1 MKKLPPKEKILE
13 AYTAIGDHHV
23 EITGDEANVISSD
36 GAKKYTVK
44 WKGDSYQ
51 SNDNA
56 TYWQGYPGYPIIAVL
71 ILQKRLPFDA
81 SLAHEL
87 AGVNW
92 NEINQKFKRD
102 YSAATKAVLNEKG
115 LDVEKTLQKVDSW
128 YEELTNLPLTVK
140 RCGIKVENLKSS
152 SK

>member
-13 AYTAIGDHHV
+13 VYTAIGDHHV
-23 EITGDEANVISSD
+23 EINGDEAKVISSN

-44 WKGDSYQ
+44 WQGDIYQ

-71 ILQKRLPFDA
+71 ILQERLPFDP
-81 SLAHEL
+81 SLAHDL

-92 NEINQKFKRD
+92 NKVNQKFKRD
-102 YSAATKAVLNEKG
+102 YLAAAKAVLNEKG
-115 LDVEKTLQKVDSW
+115 LDVEKTLQKINSC
-128 YEELTNLPLTVK
+128 YEELTKLPLTIK
-140 RCGIKVENLKSS
+140 RCGIKVEKLKSPS
-152 SK
+152 N